1 MENVHLF
8 LFEGFPK
15 GASVQCN
22 GEVEAVVRAGC
33 VDGNVEGGGEE
44 PHHLILFFLL
54 LSADLYPRFL

>member
-1 MENVHLF
+1 MEDFHIF

-33 VDGNVEGGGEE
+33 GDGNVEGGGEE
-44 PHHLILFFLL
+44 PHHLHHGTRGREGE
-54 LSADLYPRFL
+54 AG